1 MADFKYVGPKEGTV
15 GGYCVL
21 FPPGKAT
28 RVNGQHLIDKARRNP
43 DFEEV
48 TAPAKPKKTK
58 TKKSEKKE

>member
-21 FPPGKAT
+21 FKPGKAT
-28 RVNGQHLIDKARRNP
+28 RVNGQHLINKARRNP

-48 TAPAKPKKTK
+48 FAPVVKKAKPKKTK
-58 TKKSEKKE
+58 KD